1 MIEHLEGNLTS
12 LTPAYAVIDCGGV
25 GYGIHISLQTYEKVK
40 DKSRIKLLTHL
51 VVREDAHVL
60 FGFAEESERVV
71 FRQLISVQGIGPN
84 TARMILSS
92 LSSSELQ
99 SAIISGNLTLLK
111 SVKGVGPK
119 TAQRL
124 LVELQDKMKLPGI
137 EHTAT
142 YKASGANLE
151 EALAALTMLGFS
163 RMESEKALLRIINS
177 GGVLPVEELV
187 KQALKTL

>member
-1 MIEHLEGNLTS
+1 
-12 LTPAYAVIDCGGV
+12 
-25 GYGIHISLQTYEKVK
+25 
-40 DKSRIKLLTHL
+40 

-60 FGFAEESERVV
+60 FGFSEESERVV

-99 SAIISGNLTLLK
+99 SAIISGNLSLLK

-124 LVELQDKMKLPGI
+124 LIELQDKMKLSGVG
-137 EHTAT
+137 HTVS
-142 YKASGANLE
+142 YNYSGANLE

-163 RMESEKALLRIINS
+163 KVESEKVLLRIINN
-177 GGVLPVEELV
+177 GGELPVEELV

>member
-1 MIEHLEGNLTS
+1 MIEHLEGVLTS

-25 GYGIHISLQTYEKVK
+25 GYGVHISLQTYEKVK
-40 DKSRIKLLTHL
+40 EKSKAKLLTHL

-99 SAIISGNLTLLK
+99 SAIISGNLSLLK

-124 LVELQDKMKLPGI
+124 LVELQDKMKSPGI
-137 EHTAT
+137 EHTAS
-142 YKASGANLE
+142 YKSSGANLE

-163 RMESEKALLRIINS
+163 RVESEKALLRIINN

>member
-1 MIEHLEGNLTS
+1 M
-12 LTPAYAVIDCGGV
+12 
-25 GYGIHISLQTYEKVK
+25 
-40 DKSRIKLLTHL
+40 
-51 VVREDAHVL
+51 VREDAHIL
-60 FGFAEESERVV
+60 FGFALESERTV

-99 SAIISGNLTLLK
+99 NAIIQGNLTLLK
-111 SVKGVGPK
+111 SIKGVGPK

-124 LVELQDKMKLPGI
+124 LVELQDKMKSPGI
-137 EHTAT
+137 QHSDTM
-142 YKASGANLE
+142 KSSGANLE

-163 RMESEKALLRIINS
+163 RVESEKALLRIINS
-177 GGVLPVEELV
+177 GGVFPVEDLV